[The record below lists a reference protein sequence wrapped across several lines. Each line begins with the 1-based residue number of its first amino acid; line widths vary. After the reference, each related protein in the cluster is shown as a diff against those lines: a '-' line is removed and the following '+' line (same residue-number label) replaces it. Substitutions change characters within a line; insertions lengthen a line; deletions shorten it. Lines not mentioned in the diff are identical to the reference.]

1 MLLMPR
7 GGAAIL
13 YLCLGSN
20 QIVSRVT
27 VTYSRVGPRA
37 RIAARFSLG
46 SQLLHLIAGVY
57 RWKERHSHMKTL
69 TITNICLPIAAMI
82 LTVALAIPAA
92 AGDLVPFKGT
102 MQGHDT
108 DTPCSP
114 PQSQCVVVTTTGTG
128 IGTHL
133 GDFSFT
139 QVAKVNRAART
150 SAGSA
155 HWIAANGD
163 SIDTT
168 FTGSAELT
176 ATPGVIS
183 ITEIHTI
190 TGGTGRFSGAQGSFT
205 VERLASGVTFLTSGS
220 FHGTITSPG
229 AAH

>member
-1 MLLMPR
+1 
-7 GGAAIL
+7 
-13 YLCLGSN
+13 
-20 QIVSRVT
+20 
-27 VTYSRVGPRA
+27 
-37 RIAARFSLG
+37 
-46 SQLLHLIAGVY
+46 
-57 RWKERHSHMKTL
+57 MKTTTRSKIYVSL
-69 TITNICLPIAAMI
+69 AAMI

-133 GDFSFT
+133 GDSSFT
-139 QVAKVNRAART
+139 QVAKVNLAAGT
-150 SAGSA
+150 SEGSA

-168 FTGSAELT
+168 FTGSGELT

-205 VERLASGVTFLTSGS
+205 VERLASAVTFLTSGS